1 MGTRETSMRKMHS
14 LAYNVL
20 KAKLKGRPYKLNY
33 AVTYRCNARCKICN
47 TWKKYVDSPENQK
60 EELKL
65 DEIDSIFRNFD
76 LTWISLTGGE
86 PFLRNDLP
94 DIAAIIYT
102 HNPHIHLLT
111 IPTNGSLPDT
121 IFGSV
126 ERILEETEIPNMVVS
141 VSLDGDEGLHD
152 RLRGVKGLWEK
163 AKTTFELLDSLK
175 NPRFK
180 VMIEFTVSRYNV
192 GHLKEAVTSFGVTD
206 YSRVVL
212 TAAHSSY
219 FYGTD
224 NKELHT
230 ESSAA
235 QVKELLSL
243 LKGYSPESMLSVVFT
258 RLLGKYLCHEPFSLH
273 CVSGRSSFFLDPYGV
288 LYPCI
293 SMDEP
298 FGSLKGYSLDQV
310 LQGERARSI
319 LHMIDKGECSG
330 CWTPC
335 EAYQTIMENF
345 PKAAC
350 IAFLDGG

>member
-141 VSLDGDEGLHD
+141 VSLDGDE
-152 RLRGVKGLWEK
+152 
-163 AKTTFELLDSLK
+163 AS
-175 NPRFK
+175 
-180 VMIEFTVSRYNV
+180 M
-192 GHLKEAVTSFGVTD
+192 
-206 YSRVVL
+206 
-212 TAAHSSY
+212 TA
-219 FYGTD
+219 
-224 NKELHT
+224 
-230 ESSAA
+230 
-235 QVKELLSL
+235 
-243 LKGYSPESMLSVVFT
+243 
-258 RLLGKYLCHEPFSLH
+258 
-273 CVSGRSSFFLDPYGV
+273 
-288 LYPCI
+288 
-293 SMDEP
+293 
-298 FGSLKGYSLDQV
+298 
-310 LQGERARSI
+310 
-319 LHMIDKGECSG
+319 
-330 CWTPC
+330 
-335 EAYQTIMENF
+335 
-345 PKAAC
+345 
-350 IAFLDGG
+350 